1 MRDVP
6 FGGLEILALP
16 ELTPFESATECVDCY
31 IDRNGITPRPG
42 YRVVTSGLA
51 TPPKFLARFRP
62 SLTQAK
68 TVAVSGGNVYV
79 IDDPAAINGD
89 SLSTPNP
96 ASANA
101 FPATSGSYPNV
112 SGAQLF
118 ENLYLISDQVG
129 NMVRVNQNFAVETR
143 IPIPAGSIASVQ
155 QNTSITWTTFK
166 SMQSASNPTC
176 STSPVCVARDNS
188 VDPWR
193 QMPST
198 WIGFSGTNP
207 GDDPSPGAWAAFQL
221 PAAEN
226 WTGYDWVVVA
236 LSPQTNGGGNNN
248 GEVSVQVTNSATL
261 SGAAWTTI
269 GYTRDTP
276 AWGGSPCYVFCPI
289 QTLDST
295 IKSNITFIRFL
306 ITASQVGGKFMVY
319 GYAKVPAA
327 PLQPTYT
334 YYVDFYNSANGE
346 ASPQSQPFTVNVS
359 NSTIAQFPDAFMDN
373 GVANTTG
380 ANVDPLNPA
389 WETKRLF
396 NWGSK
401 DASLPFPDPTQI
413 GSTIT
418 LSGTVP
424 NYNAQTLTVRLWRAV
439 SNSPQPRLVAQKD
452 YAPGSTWT
460 ITDPGGTGVLNAQV
474 YKPGGAIQ
482 QATAMAAIAG
492 RLVAAYQNRIMVSS
506 FTPLG
511 NATTHPWPQF
521 PSIPY
526 ETADGWQ
533 FDLAN
538 LGEQVIALV
547 AGDTLYIL
555 TNLGLKVLD
564 NLDAPLDRAPDIY
577 PVFNRGCVGK
587 NAAIY
592 AESSLFWCAYDGI
605 YAAQGRTTPQEL
617 SLPIRQYIL
626 DTFQP
631 DSTVVLSY
639 HNRCLY
645 VTKGTQALRYSFV
658 TGRWSRINWSD
669 TISCATFWLELPN
682 LPATAGDNM
691 WFLTSAGG
699 LMRYQTDTVRDGQ
712 SGTDTTT
719 GTAIP
724 DWTYRT
730 GVAFN
735 ERPFRVVR
743 FYADVTGPVQVAIS
757 PSFTPRE
764 PCVTLTPENK
774 VFEVPYRN
782 PAYTAILTLTG
793 KSTALVNRFMWEVEP
808 RDVISP
814 KVSP

>member
-1 MRDVP
+1 
-6 FGGLEILALP
+6 
-16 ELTPFESATECVDCY
+16 
-31 IDRNGITPRPG
+31 
-42 YRVVTSGLA
+42 
-51 TPPKFLARFRP
+51 
-62 SLTQAK
+62 
-68 TVAVSGGNVYV
+68 VYV
-79 IDDPAAINGD
+79 IDDPTAINGD
-89 SLSTPNP
+89 PLPTPNP
-96 ASANA
+96 AGTNGTNA
-101 FPATSGSYPNV
+101 FPATGNGYPNV

-129 NMVRVNQNFAVETR
+129 NMVRVNQNFGVETR
-143 IPIPAGSIASVQ
+143 VPIPAGSVSTVTQ
-155 QNTSITWTTFK
+155 GTSITWTTFK
-166 SMQSASNPTC
+166 SMQSPTNPT
-176 STSPVCVARDNS
+176 VYNCVAQDWTKANWQNLPANS
-188 VDPWR
+188 P
-193 QMPST
+193 
-198 WIGFSGTNP
+198 WIGFSYHDNA
-207 GDDPSPGAWAAFQL
+207 GDDPPPGAYAIFQL
-221 PAAEN
+221 PAPED
-226 WTGYDWVVVA
+226 WTGYDWLLVGV
-236 LSPQTNGGGNNN
+236 SPQTNGGGNNN
-248 GEVSVQVTNSATL
+248 GEVSVQVTNATSL
-261 SGAAWTTI
+261 NGAAWTTI
-269 GYTRDTP
+269 GYTHDTP
-276 AWGGSPCYVFCPI
+276 AFGGSPNYLFCPI

-295 IKSNITFIRFL
+295 IKSNVTFIRFL
-306 ITASQVGGKFMVY
+306 ITGEVGGKFMVY

-346 ASPQSQPFTVNVS
+346 ASPQSQAFTVNVS
-359 NSTIAQFPDAFMDN
+359 NSTIATFPDAFMDN
-373 GVANTTG
+373 GVANTTNS
-380 ANVDPLNPA
+380 NVDPLNSA
-389 WETKRLF
+389 WEKKRLF
-396 NWGSK
+396 NWAGQ
-401 DASLPFPDPTQI
+401 APFPDPTQI

-424 NYNAQTLTVRLWRAV
+424 NYNTPTLTVRLWRAV

-452 YAPGSTWT
+452 YAPGATWT
-460 ITDPGGTGVLNAQV
+460 LTDPGGTGVLNAQV

-526 ETADGWQ
+526 EVADGWQ

-682 LPATAGDNM
+682 FPATAGDNM

-712 SGTDTTT
+712 SGTDKNS
-719 GTAIP
+719 GTPIP